1 MNMSYQYTRKEEA
14 VNALTHALGAV
25 LSIAGLVI
33 LIIYSSIHGNA
44 WHVVSVTVYGT
55 SMLLMYLSS
64 TIVHSLKDG
73 RAKDIFLYIDHSS
86 IYLFIA
92 GTYTPILLV
101 LLRGSVGW
109 VLFGVIWGVAILG
122 ILFKIIFVK
131 RFMIVSTLLYILLG
145 WFIVFAWDPLAQE
158 MELRGL
164 IYLIIGGILYSVG
177 SIFYMWRGFPYHH
190 AVWHL
195 FVVAGSA
202 FHFFA
207 ILFYVV
213 LA

>member
-1 MNMSYQYTRKEEA
+1 MFMTHEFTRKEEHI
-14 VNALTHALGAV
+14 NALTHGLGAL

-33 LIIYSSIHGNA
+33 LIVYSSLYGNV
-44 WHVVSVTVYGT
+44 WHIVSVTVYGT
-55 SMLLMYLSS
+55 SMLIMYLSS
-64 TIVHSLKDG
+64 TIVHSLRDG
-73 RAKDIFLYIDHSS
+73 KAKDFFLFLDHSS

-101 LLRGSVGW
+101 LLRGPIGW
-109 VLFGVIWGVAILG
+109 TLLGVIWGVAILG
-122 ILFKIIFVK
+122 IIFKIFFVK
-131 RFMIVSTLLYILLG
+131 RFMIVSTLIYIFLG
-145 WFIVFAWDPLAQE
+145 WFIVFVWNPLAAE
-158 MELRGL
+158 MALEGL
-164 IYLIIGGILYSVG
+164 VYLIVGGIFYSVG

-195 FVVAGSA
+195 FVIAGSA

-213 LA
+213 LI

>member
-1 MNMSYQYTRKEEA
+1 MTHEFTRKEEA
-14 VNALTHALGAV
+14 VNAFTHGLGAL
-25 LSIAGLVI
+25 LSIAGLVV
-33 LIIYSSIHGNA
+33 LIVFASINGNA
-44 WHVVSVTVYGT
+44 WHVVSVTIYGST
-55 SMLLMYLSS
+55 MLLMYLSS
-64 TIVHSLKDG
+64 TIVHALKDG
-73 RAKDIFLYIDHSS
+73 RAKDIFLFFDHSS

-101 LLRGSVGW
+101 LLRGPIGW
-109 VLFGVIWGVAILG
+109 TLFGVIWGVAVLG
-122 ILFKIIFVK
+122 IIFKIFFVK
-131 RFMIVSTLLYILLG
+131 RFMVVSTLIYILLG
-145 WFIVFAWDPLAQE
+145 WFIVFVWDPLTAE

-164 IYLIIGGILYSVG
+164 IYLVIGGIFYSVG

-195 FVVAGSA
+195 FVIAGSA

-207 ILFYVV
+207 ILFYIV

>member
-1 MNMSYQYTRKEEA
+1 MPYNYSNKEEA
-14 VNALTHALGAV
+14 VNALTHGLGAF

-33 LIIYSSIHGNA
+33 LIVFSSLNGNP
-44 WHVVSVTVYGT
+44 WQVVSVTIYGVT
-55 SMLLMYLSS
+55 MLMMYLSS
-64 TIVHSLKDG
+64 TLVHSLPKG
-73 RAKDIFLYIDHSS
+73 RAKEWFLFIDHSA

-101 LLRGSVGW
+101 LLRGPVGW
-109 VLFGVIWGVAILG
+109 TMFGVIWGVAILG
-122 ILFKIIFVK
+122 IIFKVFFVN
-131 RFMIVSTLLYILLG
+131 RFMIVSTLIYIFLG
-145 WFIVFAWDPLAQE
+145 WFIVFVWKPLSAE
-158 MELRGL
+158 MDLMGL

-190 AVWHL
+190 AVWHM

>member
-1 MNMSYQYTRKEEA
+1 MAYEFTRKEEV
-14 VNALTHALGAV
+14 VNAFTHGLGAL

-33 LIIYSSIHGNA
+33 LIIFSSIHGTV
-44 WHVVSVTVYGT
+44 WHVVSVTVYGVT
-55 SMLLMYLSS
+55 MLIMYLSS
-64 TIVHSLKDG
+64 TIVHALKDG
-73 RAKDIFLYIDHSS
+73 RAKDIFLFIDHSS

-101 LLRGSVGW
+101 LLRGPIGW
-109 VLFGVIWGVAILG
+109 TLFGVIWGVSILG
-122 ILFKIIFVK
+122 IIFKIFFVK
-131 RFMIVSTLLYILLG
+131 RFMVVSTLIYIFLG
-145 WFIVFAWDPLAQE
+145 WFIVFVWNPLAQE
-158 MELRGL
+158 MAVRGL
-164 IYLIIGGILYSVG
+164 IFLVIGGILYSVG

-207 ILFYVV
+207 ILFYIV
-213 LA
+213 LP

>member
-1 MNMSYQYTRKEEA
+1 MAYEFTRKEEA
-14 VNALTHALGAV
+14 VNAFTHGLGAL

-33 LIIYSSIHGNA
+33 LIIFSSIHGTV
-44 WHVVSVTVYGT
+44 WHVVSVTVYGVT
-55 SMLLMYLSS
+55 MLIMYLSS
-64 TIVHSLKDG
+64 TIVHALKDG
-73 RAKDIFLYIDHSS
+73 RAKDIFLFIDHSS

-101 LLRGSVGW
+101 LLRGPIGW
-109 VLFGVIWGVAILG
+109 TLFGVIWGVSILG
-122 ILFKIIFVK
+122 IIFKIFFVK
-131 RFMIVSTLLYILLG
+131 RFMVVSTLIYIFLG
-145 WFIVFAWDPLAQE
+145 WFIVFVWNPLAQE
-158 MELRGL
+158 MAVRGL
-164 IYLIIGGILYSVG
+164 IFLVIGGILYSVG

-207 ILFYVV
+207 ILFYIV
-213 LA
+213 LP

>member
-1 MNMSYQYTRKEEA
+1 MVLPYQYTRKEEA
-14 VNALTHALGAV
+14 VNALTHGLGAA
-25 LSIAGLVI
+25 LAIAGLVI
-33 LIIYSSIHGNA
+33 LIVYSTIHGNA
-44 WHVVSVTVYGT
+44 WHIVSVTVYGT
-55 SMLLMYLSS
+55 TMLIMYLSS

-73 RAKDIFLYIDHSS
+73 RAKDIFLFIDHSS

-101 LLRGSVGW
+101 LLRGPIGW
-109 VLFGVIWGVAILG
+109 TLFGVIWGVAILG
-122 ILFKIIFVK
+122 IIFKIFFVK
-131 RFMIVSTLLYILLG
+131 RFMIVSTIIYIFLG
-145 WFIVFAWDPLAQE
+145 WFIVFVWNPLVQE

-164 IYLIIGGILYSVG
+164 IFLIIGGVLYSVG

-190 AVWHL
+190 AVWHI
-195 FVVAGSA
+195 FVIAGSA

-213 LA
+213 LV

>member
-1 MNMSYQYTRKEEA
+1 MKLAYEFTRKEEA
-14 VNALTHALGAV
+14 VNAFTHGLGAL

-33 LIIYSSIHGNA
+33 LIIFSSIHGTV
-44 WHVVSVTVYGT
+44 WHVVSVTVYGVT
-55 SMLLMYLSS
+55 MLIMYLSS
-64 TIVHSLKDG
+64 TIVHALKDG
-73 RAKDIFLYIDHSS
+73 RAKDIFLFIDHSS

-101 LLRGSVGW
+101 LLRGPIGW
-109 VLFGVIWGVAILG
+109 TLFGVIWGVSILG
-122 ILFKIIFVK
+122 IIFKIFFVK
-131 RFMIVSTLLYILLG
+131 RFMVVSTLIYIFLG
-145 WFIVFAWDPLAQE
+145 WFIVFVWNPLAQE
-158 MELRGL
+158 MAVRGL
-164 IYLIIGGILYSVG
+164 IFLVIGGILYSVG

-207 ILFYVV
+207 ILFYIV
-213 LA
+213 LP